1 MAGGTSLRAKSR
13 QTDFTKGPIVKPVV
27 LFAIPALLGNIFNAL
42 YNVVDTI
49 VVGRFVGANALAAVG
64 CCFSITMVC
73 MAVFAGFGAASG
85 VITAQMFGAKQFQK
99 LTAAVTTAYL
109 GGFLVG
115 GSMIVVGQIIAKPL
129 LKLMN
134 TPEAIIDMALSYLR
148 ILMCGFIG
156 QLYYYMGANM
166 LRGLGD
172 SKRPTYALVICAVL
186 NIILDLVF
194 VVYLDMG
201 CRGVALA
208 TVISQMLSG
217 IYVVF
222 LIYSGNY
229 GVTMTRKQF
238 RIDFDI
244 LKMILQI
251 SIPSSLNRLV
261 TSVGTMIIQS
271 FANSFGETLV
281 AANSI
286 MQKVDQFALLAVNSF
301 GTALTMF
308 VGQNMGAREDKR
320 CNEGIRKITILIIAL
335 SLVVTAVC
343 MSGARLLCSAFVKEE
358 AVIAMGAEA
367 IRLAALFY
375 AFHALQVSL
384 GGVLQGA
391 AATKPI
397 MYISFVGIA
406 ARVAMCYL
414 FAVRTGRWQ
423 GLVWASNGFFLVVSV
438 LYILYL
444 WKGNWKR
451 YVRVRKADP
460 EPSQES
466 ETAEAVEAAVEA
478 IAQESEEIA
487 EAAVAAEAAA
497 AEISEQPSEESSP
510 NE

>member
-1 MAGGTSLRAKSR
+1 MAEKSLRAKAK

-49 VVGRFVGANALAAVG
+49 VVGQNVGANALAAVG

-85 VITAQMFGAKQFQK
+85 VITAQMFGAKKFEQ
-99 LTAAVTTAYL
+99 LTATVTTAYL
-109 GGFLVG
+109 GGFIVG
-115 GSMIVVGQIIAKPL
+115 GSMIIVGQIIAKPL
-129 LKLMN
+129 LQLMN

-156 QLYYYMGANM
+156 QLYYYMGSNM

-172 SKRPTYALVICAVL
+172 SKRPTYALILCAIL
-186 NIILDLVF
+186 NLILDLFF
-194 VVYLDMG
+194 VIKLGWG
-201 CRGVALA
+201 CAGVALA
-208 TVISQMLSG
+208 TVISQMISG

-229 GVTMTRKQF
+229 GVKMTRGGF
-238 RIDFDI
+238 RIDFKI
-244 LKMILQI
+244 LRMILAI

-271 FANSFGETLV
+271 FANGFGETLV

-308 VGQNMGAREDKR
+308 VGQNMGAGEDKR
-320 CNEGIRKITILIIAL
+320 CNEGIRKITILIIGL

-343 MSGARLLCSAFVKEE
+343 MGGARLLCRAFVSEE

-391 AATKPI
+391 AATRPI

-414 FAVRTGRWQ
+414 FAVRTGHWQ
-423 GLVWASNGFFLVVSV
+423 GLVWASNGFFVVVSV

-451 YVRVRKADP
+451 FVRVRKDAP
-460 EPSQES
+460 
-466 ETAEAVEAAVEA
+466 AEVEAAD
-478 IAQESEEIA
+478 
-487 EAAVAAEAAA
+487 AVAADAGLIEYGA
-497 AEISEQPSEESSP
+497 P
-510 NE
+510 NACSIEDHKNGRKGC